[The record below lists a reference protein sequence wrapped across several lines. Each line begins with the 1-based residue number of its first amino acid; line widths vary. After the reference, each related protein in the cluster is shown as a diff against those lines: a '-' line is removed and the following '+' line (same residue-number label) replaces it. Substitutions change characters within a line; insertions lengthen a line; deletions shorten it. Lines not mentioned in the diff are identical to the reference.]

1 MKRLLLILSLWCMT
15 ASLLAQNS
23 YWQNFDTKQQS
34 LSATRL
40 AAQKNTLGL
49 GFNDE
54 LISLNIQQD
63 ELGYKHYRYQQNFRD
78 YPVEGAQL
86 LIHENEEGKVYAA
99 NGGLVLG
106 IEGEANVVL
115 NEAAAL
121 QKALQYSKGKT
132 FAWQN
137 DDYQK
142 ALQAS
147 TDNPHA
153 SFYPKGE
160 LVWASNSPKKEPQS
174 YKLSYK
180 FDVYTIEPLSRKFI
194 FVDAKTGEVVTTI
207 NRLHDADAP
216 CTGTARYSCSN
227 PVAITADN
235 QGTYYRLRESVSR
248 KIETYTAN
256 NGTTYSFWDITS
268 TDNNFNEDIT
278 ATAVHWSTE
287 KTYDYFKNT
296 HNRNSFDG
304 NNAKLM
310 SWVHFGNGF
319 DNAFWNGNFMTY
331 GDGSIFSPLVSTDIV
346 GHEIMH
352 GITQYTANLT
362 YSYEPGA
369 LNESFSDIFG
379 TVIEFY
385 ADPTCADWMIGEDIT
400 SSYNGG
406 QGIRNMQ
413 NPNLHEQPDT
423 YEGTYWYTGSGD
435 NGGVHYNSGVQNY
448 WFYLL
453 CQGGSGTNDFGT
465 TYNVTAIGMTKA
477 ARIAYRMLSA
487 FYLSPSSQYSDARVA
502 AISAATDLY
511 GANSAEVTQVVNAW
525 CAVGVGTC
533 SLSQGTITVTS
544 PNGGEIWQA
553 GSTQNI
559 TWTSTGT
566 VSNVNLYYSID
577 GGSNWNFIANQA
589 NTGSYTWT
597 VPNSP
602 TTLARVRVE
611 NSSNSTVADNSNAN
625 FTIQGCNVIASFSS
639 DSGTTVCVPSTINF
653 TNTSTGATAYNWS
666 LNGTAQSTA
675 TNFSYLFNNAGIY
688 TIQLTASN
696 GNCSDT
702 YTQTITVQAAANA
715 AFTHTESDL
724 TLSTFATQLSANSYT
739 WDFGDG
745 TTATTQNA
753 THTYT
758 AAGTYNV
765 CLTVVNNCGSNNV
778 CESVSVNLPTNSCNY
793 YSKIYGNTGLTT
805 TVGSF
810 FYNEAENTFYI
821 EAVKKINASTGE
833 LIISNNSTINVGLPT
848 QSNSNTLVGV
858 RQVASN
864 NTFTVSK
871 VQNDLSSHLWSK
883 DITVTNT
890 NRYVVP
896 RLTKLSDNSIA
907 LSSWRKVPN
916 TGSID
921 DLGMMRIDTT
931 GSILWANYYNYGS
944 DDQFGKV
951 INDGADNLI
960 SVGIVGGGGGNIVIA
975 KINPDGTHVNSYSYS
990 RGNSNSMATPDNII
1004 KTIDGGYAICAQY
1017 VYNLSLP
1024 DPHKIVLIK
1033 LDGNFAIQWVRNI
1046 SYNSQTLN
1054 IGSYSIAQ
1062 NADGN
1067 YFVAS
1072 NFVNGSANNTLIT
1085 KLGSNGDYIWAK
1097 ILSDNS
1103 GTLNT
1108 PYTPLL
1114 YSIGNDIILFAAT
1127 QNTSNVFGTND
1138 MILDRT
1144 DSDFSTLC
1152 TIDATVAVGNETWT
1166 SSSITPT
1173 TGIST
1178 YTIADLTPT
1187 ITSNPLLSQPFCG
1200 SNTTI
1205 TAQFTSPPTP
1215 TCANTPITFTNT
1227 STGATAYQWKV
1238 NGTNVGTAA
1247 NLNYTFSTAG
1257 TYTIMLEA
1265 TNGTCSDTYSQDI
1278 IINDSATQL
1287 ELGSDILQC
1296 GSSGSF
1302 TLDCGIS
1309 GGLWYNWDLNGT
1321 LVGTTQS
1328 ITAAQTGMYRLSV
1341 MDACNQVGIDSV
1353 YVLLDDNCVWPGDV
1367 NHDNIVNYL
1376 DLLPIGLNY
1385 GATGN
1390 TRPNASFA
1398 FNAQPCTDW
1407 SATQS
1412 NGQNLKHA
1420 DCNGNGIIDNNDPA
1434 AIQLNYSQTH
1444 GIAPA
1449 NPVNSSSPIS
1459 LSAALGTA
1467 PPSFGN
1473 STIIRIDLY
1482 ANNTQNVNVTAYGLG
1497 FDVNYQFPNCIK
1509 VNNAY
1514 IDFSGS
1520 WLGTVGVDMAT
1531 AQKNFLN
1538 SNLKSGHVEVAMTR
1552 LNHQNVSGY
1561 GKIGSL
1567 VADVDIYASAGG
1579 LQAAASLLG
1588 QQMTVANGTFVPIG
1602 ATSGSFNLSN
1612 PAAPVV
1618 SVAAN
1623 PTTALIGGSCGST
1636 LTATVSN
1643 CNGCTY
1649 QWKRNNT
1656 TISGA
1661 SSASYS
1667 PTQTGTY
1674 YVIVT
1679 ASSGLSA
1686 SASVAVAY
1694 NNAIVN
1700 TSGTAL
1706 PFCTPSGIN
1715 ASAEYIKSVQFG
1727 TDAANVT
1734 ASDSGY
1740 GNYTCSKVFNLNVDC
1755 PATLTLQPKFV
1766 GATQTEYWTVW
1777 VDKNM
1782 DGDFVDAGEQIWQKI
1797 TTNGTAFSKTFAAAN
1812 IPSSLLGKTFR
1823 MRVAMKRGSYAT
1835 SPCENFAQGEVED
1848 YTLRFIAS
1856 NCRTDET
1863 LEADTPFEA
1872 VNDFPVQLFPNP
1884 VTDVLQVYFT
1894 TTNSSKT
1901 DIRVYDVVGR
1911 LVFEEFLWSVVGEN
1925 NTQINTQQLP
1935 NGIYFLQITHGNEQK
1950 TQRFV
1955 KQ

>member
-1 MKRLLLILSLWCMT
+1 MT

-34 LSATRL
+34 LSAMRL
-40 AAQKNTLGL
+40 AAQKNALGL
-49 GFNDE
+49 GSNDE

-78 YPVEGAQL
+78 YPIEGAQL
-86 LIHENEEGKVYAA
+86 LIHENQEGKVYVA
-99 NGGLVLG
+99 NGGLVRG
-106 IEGEANVVL
+106 IEEEANVVL

-160 LVWASNSPKKEPQS
+160 LVWASNSPKQEPQS

-216 CTGTARYSCSN
+216 CTGTALYSCSN
-227 PVAITADN
+227 PVAITADSYN
-235 QGTYYRLRESVSR
+235 GTYRLRESGSR
-248 KIETYTAN
+248 QIETYTAN
-256 NGTTYSFWDITS
+256 NGTAYAFFDITS
-268 TDNNFNEDIT
+268 TDNNFNEDPT

-310 SWVHFGNGF
+310 SWVHFDLVGTGQFPNN
-319 DNAFWNGNFMTY
+319 DNAFWNGNHMTY
-331 GDGSIFSPLVSTDIV
+331 GDGSVLSPVVSTDVV
-346 GHEIMH
+346 GHEITH
-352 GITQYTANLT
+352 AVTQYTADLT
-362 YSYEPGA
+362 YSYESGA

-385 ADPTCADWMIGEDIT
+385 AAPTCADWKIGEDVT
-400 SSYNGG
+400 TNYNGG
-406 QGIRNMQ
+406 QGIRNMKE
-413 NPNLHEQPDT
+413 PNLHGQPDT

-453 CQGGSGTNDFGT
+453 CQGGSGTNDHGT
-465 TYNVTAIGMTKA
+465 AYNVTAIGATKA
-477 ARIAYRMLSA
+477 AQIAYRMLTV
-487 FYLSPSSQYSDARVA
+487 YLTPSSQYSDARAA

-511 GANSAEVTQVVNAW
+511 GAGNTEVTQVVNAW

-544 PNGGEIWQA
+544 PNGGETWQL
-553 GSTQNI
+553 GSIHNI

-566 VSNVNLYYSID
+566 ISNVNLYYSID
-577 GGSNWNFIANQA
+577 GGTSWNFIATQA

-597 VPNSP
+597 IPNSP
-602 TTLARVRVE
+602 TTLARVRIVD
-611 NSSNSTVADNSNAN
+611 NSNSTIADNSNAN

-639 DSGTTVCVPSTINF
+639 SNGTTICSPSSLTF
-653 TNTSTGATAYNWS
+653 TNTSTGATTYTWS
-666 LNGTAQSTA
+666 VNGTPQSTA
-675 TNFSYLFNNAGIY
+675 TNFSYPFNSVGIY
-688 TIQLTASN
+688 TVQLTANN
-696 GNCSDT
+696 GNCSGT

-715 AFTHTESDL
+715 AFTYTKNNLAFSG
-724 TLSTFATQLSANSYT
+724 FATQLSANSYT
-739 WDFGDG
+739 WNFGDG
-745 TTATTQNA
+745 STATTQNGMHA
-753 THTYT
+753 YGV
-758 AAGTYNV
+758 AGTYNV
-765 CLTVVNNCGSNNV
+765 CLTVVNGCGTHSTCQSVALTDNSNISTACWQKISAGKEHTIAIKTDGTLWAWGNNGFGQLGNGTTTNSNTPIQIGTANNWQSVSAGWAHTVAIKTDGTLWAWGANNYGQLGNGTTINNSAPLQVGTANNWQSVSAGFWHTMAIKTNGELLAWGRNASGQLGNNTTIDSNSPISIGTNYRSVTAGAGHTIAIKTNGTLWAWGDNFWGELGNNTTTDSNTPIQIGNDNNWQSVSAGFVHTMAIKTDGTLWAWGDNGSGELGNGATTNTSNSPEQIGTANNWQSVSAGEFHTIAIQTNNSIWAWGSNGYGQLGNGTTTNNTIPIQLLGSNNWQ
-778 CESVSVNLPTNSCNY
+778 SVSAGGGHTIAI
-793 YSKIYGNTGLTT
+793 KTD
-805 TVGSF
+805 GSLW
-810 FYNEAENTFYI
+810 
-821 EAVKKINASTGE
+821 GW
-833 LIISNNSTINVGLPT
+833 G
-848 QSNSNTLVGV
+848 SNSSGQIGDDNAFSEVPIQPISSSCCPIIPQFTL
-858 RQVASN
+858 
-864 NTFTVSK
+864 
-871 VQNDLSSHLWSK
+871 
-883 DITVTNT
+883 
-890 NRYVVP
+890 P
-896 RLTKLSDNSIA
+896 
-907 LSSWRKVPN
+907 
-916 TGSID
+916 
-921 DLGMMRIDTT
+921 
-931 GSILWANYYNYGS
+931 
-944 DDQFGKV
+944 
-951 INDGADNLI
+951 
-960 SVGIVGGGGGNIVIA
+960 
-975 KINPDGTHVNSYSYS
+975 
-990 RGNSNSMATPDNII
+990 ATPN
-1004 KTIDGGYAICAQY
+1004 C
-1017 VYNLSLP
+1017 
-1024 DPHKIVLIK
+1024 
-1033 LDGNFAIQWVRNI
+1033 
-1046 SYNSQTLN
+1046 
-1054 IGSYSIAQ
+1054 
-1062 NADGN
+1062 
-1067 YFVAS
+1067 
-1072 NFVNGSANNTLIT
+1072 
-1085 KLGSNGDYIWAK
+1085 
-1097 ILSDNS
+1097 
-1103 GTLNT
+1103 
-1108 PYTPLL
+1108 
-1114 YSIGNDIILFAAT
+1114 
-1127 QNTSNVFGTND
+1127 
-1138 MILDRT
+1138 
-1144 DSDFSTLC
+1144 
-1152 TIDATVAVGNETWT
+1152 
-1166 SSSITPT
+1166 
-1173 TGIST
+1173 
-1178 YTIADLTPT
+1178 
-1187 ITSNPLLSQPFCG
+1187 
-1200 SNTTI
+1200 SNT
-1205 TAQFTSPPTP
+1205 AY
-1215 TCANTPITFTNT
+1215 TFTNT
-1227 STGATAYQWKV
+1227 SIGATTYQWKV
-1238 NGTNVGTAA
+1238 NGISVTTATNLVR
-1247 NLNYTFSTAG
+1247 TFAQAG
-1257 TYTIMLEA
+1257 TYSIMLEA
-1265 TNGTCSDTYSQDI
+1265 SNGSCIRAYSQTI
-1278 IINDSATQL
+1278 IIKGSATQL
-1287 ELGSDILQC
+1287 ELGSNISQC
-1296 GSSGSF
+1296 GTSSI
-1302 TLDCGIS
+1302 TINS
-1309 GGLWYNWDLNGT
+1309 GVSGALSYNWRLNGAT
-1321 LVGTTQS
+1321 VGTTQS
-1328 ITAAQTGMYRLSV
+1328 ITATQSGTYTLSV
-1341 MDACNQVGIDSV
+1341 TDACNQTATDQVT
-1353 YVLLDDNCVWPGDV
+1353 VLLDNNCVWPGDV
-1367 NHDNIVNYL
+1367 NYDNIVNYL
-1376 DLLPIGLNY
+1376 DLLPLGLNY
-1385 GATGN
+1385 GTSGAAH
-1390 TRPNASFA
+1390 PNATVV
-1398 FNAQPCTDW
+1398 FNAQPCADW
-1407 SATQS
+1407 SSTQA

-1434 AIQLNYSQTH
+1434 AIQLNYGQTH

-1514 IDFSGS
+1514 IDFTGS
-1520 WLGTVGVDMAT
+1520 WLGTAGVDMAT
-1531 AQKNFLN
+1531 VQKNFLN

-1552 LNHQNVSGY
+1552 LNHQNRSGY
-1561 GKIGSL
+1561 GKIGTL
-1567 VADVDIYASAGG
+1567 IADVDIYASLGG

-1623 PTTALIGGSCGST
+1623 PTTALIGGSCVST

-1643 CNGCTY
+1643 CNGCIY
-1649 QWKRNNT
+1649 QWKRNST

-1715 ASAEYIKSVQFG
+1715 SSAEYIKSVQFG

-1734 ASDSGY
+1734 ASDNGY
-1740 GNYTCSKVFNLNVDC
+1740 GNYTCSKVFNLNVSC

-1766 GATQTEYWTVW
+1766 STTQTEYWTVW

-1782 DGDFVDAGEQIWQKI
+1782 DGDFVDAGEQIWQKM
-1797 TTNGTAFSKTFAAAN
+1797 TTNGNAFSKTFAAAN
-1812 IPSSLLGKTFR
+1812 IPSGLLGKTFR

-1894 TTNSSKT
+1894 ATNSSKT
-1901 DIRVYDVVGR
+1901 DIRVYDVIGR